1 MKYKR
6 IIAIVAGILFLI
18 TGCGTEGKNN
28 EKNLDGKQTE
38 KEETKESIDGFNTEG
53 TM

>member
-1 MKYKR
+1 MKHKR

-28 EKNLDGKQTE
+28 EKNLDGEQT
-38 KEETKESIDGFNTEG
+38 KRKKRKKVLMVLIQKGQ
-53 TM
+53 

>member
-28 EKNLDGKQTE
+28 EKKFGWEADKKGRNERKY
-38 KEETKESIDGFNTEG
+38 
-53 TM
+53 

>member
-1 MKYKR
+1 MKHKR

-28 EKNLDGKQTE
+28 EKIWMGSRQKRKKRKKVLMVLIQKGQ
-38 KEETKESIDGFNTEG
+38 
-53 TM
+53 

>member
-1 MKYKR
+1 MKHKR

-28 EKNLDGKQTE
+28 EKNWMGSRQKGRNE
-38 KEETKESIDGFNTEG
+38 RK
-53 TM
+53 